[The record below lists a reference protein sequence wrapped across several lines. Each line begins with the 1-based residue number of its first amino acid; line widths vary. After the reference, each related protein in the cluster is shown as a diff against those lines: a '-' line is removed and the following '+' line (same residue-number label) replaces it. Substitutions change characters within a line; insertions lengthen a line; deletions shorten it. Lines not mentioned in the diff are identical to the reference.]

1 MSETSLRAGLY
12 ARLSEVLGVE
22 HAGTLMSYLP
32 GEEPA
37 DKGDIRHLHDRMGQL
52 DDRMD
57 RFEERMDRFE
67 DRMDRFEVRIEARFD
82 RFDDRLDNFHVAL
95 RDQIRTF
102 ALVSVASI
110 LTTATLVAGIV
121 QALVS
126 SG

>member
-57 RFEERMDRFE
+57 RFE
-67 DRMDRFEVRIEARFD
+67 DRMDRFEERIEARFD
-82 RFDDRLDNFHVAL
+82 RFDDRLDNFHAAL

>member
-57 RFEERMDRFE
+57 RFE
-67 DRMDRFEVRIEARFD
+67 VRIEARFD
-82 RFDDRLDNFHVAL
+82 RFDDRLDNFHAAL